1 MDFGTLDSVFSL
13 PKKKKDRDA
22 FYMRIILAVVGLTL
36 LAFAL
41 YLWQNVP
48 DAKTT
53 TNFETTWTTVVT
65 RPAAKSAPRK
75 KPSKTAAGKSA
86 AAAAKSAA
94 AAKKSAAAAKKPAA
108 RAANGSATP
117 GKKVAARKALHDRA
131 CKPPATAGAK
141 VTCVIKET
149 VNTPATESR
158 RSETLTGILL
168 GLGGIL
174 LLTMAFFSKVQEI
187 TLPGAASIKMFP
199 QVPPEAQK
207 KVVAGIATT
216 PNLANAPSK
225 AELAYVSALNKLQ
238 SQMLEDA
245 KTAVA
250 AGETPALTSPG
261 DDDIDRATAEAIN
274 EVLST

>member
-1 MDFGTLDSVFSL
+1 VDFGTLDAVSSF
-13 PKKKKDRDA
+13 PKEKKRDRDA
-22 FYMRIILAVVGLTL
+22 FFMRLILAVVGLAL

-53 TNFETTWTTVVT
+53 TNFETTWTTVAT
-65 RPAAKSAPRK
+65 RPAAKSTPR

-94 AAKKSAAAAKKPAA
+94 AAKKSAA
-108 RAANGSATP
+108 
-117 GKKVAARKALHDRA
+117 RKALHDRA
-131 CKPPATAGAK
+131 CKPPAAAGAK
-141 VTCVIKET
+141 VTCVVKET
-149 VNTPATESR
+149 VNTPAKESR

-174 LLTMAFFSKVQEI
+174 LLTVAFFSKVQEI

-207 KVVAGIATT
+207 KVAAGIATT
-216 PNLANAPSK
+216 PNLSNAPTK
-225 AELAYVSALNKLQ
+225 AELAYVSAFSKLQ

-250 AGETPALTSPG
+250 AGKTPALTSPG